1 MDTSAESRLAAFK
14 REYTR
19 SARLNRPAQ
28 HKAKPKTKRT
38 TKRVS
43 ELSPAQLKTR
53 RQAKREWYE
62 ANKYHVNESK
72 RYRRSLARTTER
84 ESIKRFKDRREYIAP
99 LIDKQTAQLLLLIH
113 EGMSAEQAWQ
123 EMNRPKG
130 LPMEWA
136 NRPPRL
142 EAKWVDYNP
151 PARREVMHYDP
162 KRTFC
167 TEAWHPKYW
176 PA

>member
-1 MDTSAESRLAAFK
+1 MDTDAESRLATFK

-19 SARLNRPAQ
+19 SARLNRPATR
-28 HKAKPKTKRT
+28 KAKPKTRPT

-43 ELSPAQLKTR
+43 ELSPAQLEAR
-53 RQAKREWYE
+53 RSAKREWYE

-72 RYRRSLARTTER
+72 RYRRSLAHTKES

-99 LIDKQTAQLLLLIH
+99 RIDKQTAQLLLLMH
-113 EGMSAEQAWQ
+113 DGMSAEQAWQ
-123 EMNRPKG
+123 ELNRPKG
-130 LPMEWA
+130 LPMEWT

-142 EAKWVDYNP
+142 EPKRVDYNP
-151 PARREVMHYDP
+151 PARTEVMHYNP
-162 KRTFC
+162 RITFC
-167 TEAWHPKYW
+167 TETWHPKYW